1 MVWYTRLSCALDI
14 LRSRTYAPRVSI
26 ITSKMAGVSKTVLVE
41 FQDHSRVVSFNSEG
55 SKNELESLKNSIEN
69 AFQDVFSTPPAP
81 FFLKLF
87 DKEWEQFID
96 VRAGQSIPDK
106 EVIRVY
112 LLKDGKVGEL
122 NYVGILRF

>member
-1 MVWYTRLSCALDI
+1 
-14 LRSRTYAPRVSI
+14 
-26 ITSKMAGVSKTVLVE
+26 MAGVSKTVLVE
-41 FQDHSRVVSFNSEG
+41 FQDHSRVVSSNPEG

-87 DKEWEQFID
+87 DKELEQFID

-106 EVIRVY
+106 GVIQVY
-112 LLKDGKVGEL
+112 LLKDSKVGEL
-122 NYVGILRF
+122 KNYVGVLRFGSNYQYKIQCVVVFSDVFSL